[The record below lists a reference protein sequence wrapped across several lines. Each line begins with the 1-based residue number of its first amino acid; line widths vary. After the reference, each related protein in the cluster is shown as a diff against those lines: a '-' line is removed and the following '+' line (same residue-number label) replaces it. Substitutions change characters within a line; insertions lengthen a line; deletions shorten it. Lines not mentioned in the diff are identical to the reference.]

1 MKFLLDESAEFR
13 IAAFLTNQ
21 GHDVKTIVR
30 EYTPGLPDSEVLAI
44 ARHEQR
50 ILITNDRD
58 FGELIFRQILP
69 HSGVIYFR
77 LGLASTAGAGRG
89 SHAGGPLAAAR
100 VAALGPGA
108 ARGYTLPCCAAPH
121 PWTRRRGPGPDANV
135 VGARVPS
142 TSALTG

>member
-30 EYTPGLPDSEVLAI
+30 DYTPGLPDSEVLAI

-77 LGLASTAGAGRG
+77 LGLASTAEEKIARLARLLRTHADRLDRFLVVTLGRI
-89 SHAGGPLAAAR
+89 R
-100 VAALGPGA
+100 VRPIVE
-108 ARGYTLPCCAAPH
+108 H
-121 PWTRRRGPGPDANV
+121 
-135 VGARVPS
+135 
-142 TSALTG
+142 